1 MCLEMAIKSIRN
13 EWKENKYILM
23 FKQGGNKRVYKNRRR
38 AFTKL
43 KDAFTKMGYSRKK
56 ERIYRGKNKMQY
68 CLQRYFTYFFI
79 KNTSV
84 QYKASSLSVSPPCI
98 LKKHKGKQKTSR
110 KCLYIFLTATKVV
123 ALICNL
129 FQAINSA
136 NFMRHAKVYG

>member
-1 MCLEMAIKSIRN
+1 MLLQKSGIAEKKNAFIEVKIRCST
-13 EWKENKYILM
+13 
-23 FKQGGNKRVYKNRRR
+23 VYKDI
-38 AFTKL
+38 L
-43 KDAFTKMGYSRKK
+43 L
-56 ERIYRGKNKMQY
+56 I
-68 CLQRYFTYFFI
+68 FFI